1 MSNENDCALLVGRY
15 PEGTLLPSATDE
27 TKNIAVGGMQICAIN
42 VHNNRQYPCCWTKS
56 GAIENC
62 KSYCSRAAEHSVQ
75 RTGSTVVHYV
85 DTCSCDVCVAVR
97 AEDPPAAN
105 A

>member
-1 MSNENDCALLVGRY
+1 MSNENDCAFMLGRY

-27 TKNIAVGGMQICAIN
+27 TKSIAVGGMQICALN

-62 KSYCSRAAEHSVQ
+62 KSYCSRAAEHSVHPTDGGLAQ
-75 RTGSTVVHYV
+75 TDS
-85 DTCSCDVCVAVR
+85 DSNS
-97 AEDPPAAN
+97 PAISG
-105 A
+105 